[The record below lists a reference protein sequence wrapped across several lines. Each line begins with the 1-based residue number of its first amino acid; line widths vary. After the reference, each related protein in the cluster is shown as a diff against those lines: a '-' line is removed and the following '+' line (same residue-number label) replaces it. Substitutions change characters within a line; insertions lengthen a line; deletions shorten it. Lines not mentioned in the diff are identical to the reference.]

1 MNVSALT
8 SRAIEWRHAWP
19 VRFAHHPLC
28 ARHRQETWRIGR
40 MFVCRGCAS
49 LALGLAT
56 GVGAVF
62 TFEAISSA
70 WLAATLAPIVLL
82 LSWPTWYPRLPRVMR
97 DLLRA
102 ALGALIVCTSHAVFS
117 APLQLWPVLPLFLA
131 TWWLYR
137 RTRARV
143 QLRQCDG
150 CPELGRGVCSG
161 YAVHAR
167 AMRAIAEELET
178 RLEAN
183 LSTPARAE
191 ALRGT
196 LACAASKIV
205 EPRAR

>member
-8 SRAIEWRHAWP
+8 HRAIEWRHAWP

-102 ALGALIVCTSHAVFS
+102 ALGILIVFTSHAVFS

-131 TWWLYR
+131 AWWLYR

-167 AMRAIAEELET
+167 AMRAIELELEARMEANMSLPACAEEWHE
-178 RLEAN
+178 
-183 LSTPARAE
+183 
-191 ALRGT
+191 T
-196 LACAASKIV
+196 LAHSAPKN
-205 EPRAR
+205 EERRAQ